1 VKVAIRLLG
10 SLRTITGESLTRLEV
25 IEGSNLEAVLY
36 ELGAK
41 YPPLLDFI
49 KKVPRTSLILIN
61 GVEAGNLQGNKT
73 IVEADTNITILPVV
87 HGG

>member
-1 VKVAIRLLG
+1 MKVAIRLLG

-41 YPPLLDFI
+41 YPPLLDLI

-73 IVEADTNITILPVV
+73 IVEADTNITKLPVV